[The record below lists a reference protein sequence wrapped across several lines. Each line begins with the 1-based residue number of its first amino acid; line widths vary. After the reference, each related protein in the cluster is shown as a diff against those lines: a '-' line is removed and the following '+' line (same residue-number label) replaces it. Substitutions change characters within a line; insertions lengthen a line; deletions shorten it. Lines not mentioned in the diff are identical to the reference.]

1 MHTPEISRCYL
12 CRNAKSFVNLNFIWT
27 SDSEVRTPTYNLF
40 KTFVTFLR
48 WTRRIGTI
56 MFQKVLLSLTEWDSL
71 WIHSFSLRSPKIYF
85 SSNAL
90 KDIDDQ
96 HICVFCIKKAYK
108 RSISITS
115 VVFYLQKY
123 KINQELDYFASLFPI
138 RLYQIDPRELF
149 HRELNIKI
157 TFRRWPELETRHVVS
172 ISKILP
178 SSPYALK
185 QLST

>member
-1 MHTPEISRCYL
+1 MSLSGPMLCLGSR
-12 CRNAKSFVNLNFIWT
+12 F
-27 SDSEVRTPTYNLF
+27 
-40 KTFVTFLR
+40 
-48 WTRRIGTI
+48 
-56 MFQKVLLSLTEWDSL
+56 
-71 WIHSFSLRSPKIYF
+71 
-85 SSNAL
+85 
-90 KDIDDQ
+90 
-96 HICVFCIKKAYK
+96 FCIKKAYK

-157 TFRRWPELETRHVVS
+157 TFRRWLELETRHVVS
-172 ISKILP
+172 VSKILP